1 MFEVYCVGKI
11 ALLNKLKNNS
21 LQNWLIDFLASETL
35 RANSLII
42 TVYGDAIAPHG
53 GVVGLTSLIKLM
65 EPFGLNSRV
74 VRTSVFRLAK
84 EDWLSAE
91 QVGRKS
97 FYGLTKS
104 GLRRIE
110 HATHRIYDEP
120 KSNWQGDWHLVLL
133 ADSELNKKQ
142 RELLRSE
149 LQWQGFGLIAP
160 GVLARPDTDVKTL
173 KEILADTKAADK
185 IVSLKAR
192 SLKAESQRPLLNLV
206 HQCWNL
212 EAVEHHYQYFLYYF
226 TPLLRLLKKP
236 SSREARD
243 HFLART
249 LLIHEYRRVMLRD
262 PQLPPQLLPK
272 NWHGGQAHELAKNIY
287 RLTRTGSEQYLQDV
301 LEAKRGKL
309 PKAAPY
315 LYKRFGIGVTP

>member
-1 MFEVYCVGKI
+1 
-11 ALLNKLKNNS
+11 LKNNS
-21 LQNWLIDFLASETL
+21 LQNWLADFLARVPL

-53 GVVGLTSLIKLM
+53 GVVGLASLIKLM
-65 EPFGLNSRV
+65 EPFGLNARV

-84 EDWLSAE
+84 EEWLTAE

-133 ADSELNKKQ
+133 ADSELSKKQ

-149 LQWQGFGLIAP
+149 LLWQGFGVIAP

-173 KEILADTKAADK
+173 KEILADTKTADK

-192 SLKAESQRPLLNLV
+192 SLNAESQKPLLNLV

-212 EAVEHHYQYFLYYF
+212 EAVAQDYQLFLQHF
-226 TPLLRLLKKP
+226 APLLRLLKK
-236 SSREARD
+236 SSSFDAQD
-243 HFLART
+243 YFSART

-272 NWHGGQAHELAKNIY
+272 NWHGGQGRELAKNIY
-287 RLTRTGSEQYLQDV
+287 RLTCAGSEKYLLDV

-315 LYKRFGIGVTP
+315 LVKRFGIGAAL